1 MPMRIDDAR
10 GNGPHGGNGGA
21 ARRSDRTAPLPAREL
36 DRRHVALSLTIRE
49 ACAADLHALSWLGL
63 AQDQTEVI
71 DETLERCARGEE
83 IVLVA
88 ASRGAPLAMIRARVA
103 RRGDPDVALIEAVRV
118 MPGLQGLGI
127 ASALIVAIERVL
139 RERARAVI
147 EVRVARHDERD
158 LARYAR
164 LGYVRTGTA
173 WDGRSVMR
181 KSLDLLAA
189 RPLQIL
195 ASEARGRTR

>member
-1 MPMRIDDAR
+1 MATRIDSAR
-10 GNGPHGGNGGA
+10 GNGPHVANGGA

-36 DRRHVALSLTIRE
+36 DRRHVALSLAIRE
-49 ACAADLHALSWLGL
+49 ASATDLHALSWLGL
-63 AQDQTEVI
+63 AQEQVDVI
-71 DETLERCARGEE
+71 DATLERCARGEE
-83 IVLVA
+83 VVLVA

-103 RRGDPDVALIEAVRV
+103 RRSEPDVAVIEAVRV

-139 RERARAVI
+139 RERGRTII
-147 EVRVARHDERD
+147 EVCIGRHDERE